1 MISKND
7 LKYYSSLLV
16 KKFRQQE
23 NKFIVEGSKIVE
35 EGFNSK
41 FNCEVV
47 FVTPAFME
55 TSSDLLNSIRKKTS
69 NILEVKSVDF
79 ERLTDTKAPQGI
91 AAVFGKNQPRKKI
104 NELKDKYLILI
115 DNVSDPGNLGTI
127 IRTCDWF
134 GFYNILLT
142 KYSVEYLNPKVV
154 RASMGSIFHLNIYD
168 EVSESDLLNLKS
180 NGYNFVSTDIKGKSI
195 FNFRSDNKSIIVFS
209 NEASGPTDIIKNL
222 TDEKI
227 TIPGKGRAESLNVS
241 SAAAII
247 LSKLANES

>member
-23 NKFIVEGSKIVE
+23 NKFIVEGIKIVE
-35 EGFNSK
+35 EGINSNH
-41 FNCEVV
+41 NCEVV
-47 FVTPAFME
+47 FVTPAFAE
-55 TSSDLLNSIRKKTS
+55 DSTDFLNLIRKKTN
-69 NILEVKSVDF
+69 NILEVKSSDF
-79 ERLTDTKAPQGI
+79 QRLSDTKSPQGI
-91 AAVFGKNQPRKKI
+91 AAVFEKHIPKKKI
-104 NELKDKYLILI
+104 TEIKDKYLVLI

-142 KYSVEYLNPKVV
+142 NKTVEYLNPKVV
-154 RASMGSIFHLNIYD
+154 RASMGSIFHINIYD
-168 EVSESDLLNLKS
+168 SVSENDLINLKNS
-180 NGYNFVSTDIKGKSI
+180 GYNVVSSDIKGKNI
-195 FNFRSDNKSIIVFS
+195 NNYRSDKKSIITFS
-209 NEASGPTDIIKNL
+209 NEASGPSDVIKNL

-247 LSKLANES
+247 LSKFSNES